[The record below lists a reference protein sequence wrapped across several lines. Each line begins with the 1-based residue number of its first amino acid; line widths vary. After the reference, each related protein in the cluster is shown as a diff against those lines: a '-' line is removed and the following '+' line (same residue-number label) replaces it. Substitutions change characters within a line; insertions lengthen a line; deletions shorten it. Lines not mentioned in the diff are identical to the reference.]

1 MNNPHLNFKY
11 SYESRLKRK
20 MSNLRW
26 QSLHVDPLLIVILF
40 ILAGAGLF
48 ILFSAS
54 NENVTIVV
62 KQSLR
67 LVLAFA
73 VMLVFSHIS
82 PKRYYQWA
90 PWVYSIGLLLLI
102 FVLLFGKINNGARR
116 WLDLGLFNFQ
126 PSEIMMLA
134 MPMMIARYLSSKEL
148 PLKVVPLICSCLLL
162 AIPMLLTAKQPDLG
176 TAIII
181 AASGFCVLLLVAR
194 LSWRIILSLIGIAA
208 VSSPIFWHFMHPYQ
222 KERVL
227 TFLNPERDPLG
238 SGYHIIQSKIAIGS
252 GGVFG
257 KGWLHGTQSHLQFLP
272 AHTTD
277 FIFAVN
283 GEELGFIGCML
294 LVILLL
300 AIFARCLYISSQAQD
315 TFTRILSGSLCLTFI
330 ISAFINI
337 GMVIGILPVVGVPLP
352 LVSYGGSSML
362 TIMMG
367 FGMIMSIHTHHK
379 LWSSSYP

>member
-1 MNNPHLNFKY
+1 MNGPHHHLKY

-20 MSNLRW
+20 MSKLRW
-26 QSLHVDPLLIVILF
+26 QALHIDPPLVVLLFV
-40 ILAGAGLF
+40 LAGMGLF

-54 NENVTIVV
+54 NENSSMVI

-67 LVLAFA
+67 LVLAFV
-73 VMLVFSHIS
+73 VMLVFAHVS

-90 PWVYSIGLLLLI
+90 PWIYSVGLLLLI
-102 FVLLFGKINNGARR
+102 AVLVFGEVNKGARR

-134 MPMMIARYLSSKEL
+134 MPMMIARYLSDKEL
-148 PLKVVPLICSCLLL
+148 PPKLAPLLCSCLLL
-162 AIPMLLTAKQPDLG
+162 VLPVLLTAKQPDLG

-181 AASGFCVLLLVAR
+181 AAAGFCALLLAG
-194 LSWRIILSLIGIAA
+194 LSWRLVLSLIGMAA
-208 VSSPIFWHFMHPYQ
+208 VSSPIIWHFMHQYQ

-252 GGVFG
+252 GGMFG
-257 KGWLHGTQSHLQFLP
+257 KGWLHGTQSHLKFLP

-283 GEELGFIGCML
+283 GEELGFIGC
-294 LVILLL
+294 ILLL
-300 AIFARCLYISSQAQD
+300 TVLFAIFARCLYISSQAQD
-315 TFTRILSGSLCLTFI
+315 TFTRILAGSLCLTFI
-330 ISAFINI
+330 MSAFINI
-337 GMVIGILPVVGVPLP
+337 GMVVGILPVVGVPLP
-352 LVSYGGSSML
+352 LISYGGSSVV
-362 TIMMG
+362 TMMAG
-367 FGMIMSIHTHHK
+367 FGMIMSIHTHRK
-379 LWSSSYP
+379 LWSS